1 MTGKS
6 GRLPSLLLTGLALIL
21 ASPLLAPQLLAF
33 PHVAQVGSDRVYSEQ
48 AIDRA
53 ELERVV
59 DRANALATASPLARS
74 EEGRPVF
81 LTDGG
86 WRWRWLSLSASGA
99 FALTRPLS
107 KAVILNRSDVAK
119 DRIYNGAAL
128 AGERTLSGVIAH
140 EKCHGMIRGR
150 YGLMRASTFAQELVE
165 GYCDHVAGESTLT
178 DEEVAALERD
188 NVDHP
193 ALPYFY
199 GRRKV
204 DERLRANGGSV
215 EALFQDW

>member
-59 DRANALATASPLARS
+59 DRANALAAASPLARAD
-74 EEGRPVF
+74 EGRPVF

-86 WRWRWLSLSASGA
+86 WRWRWLSVSASGA

-119 DRIYNGAAL
+119 DRIYNGSVL

-150 YGLMRASTFAQELVE
+150 YGIVRASTFAQELVE
-165 GYCDHVAGESTLT
+165 GYCDHIAQESTLSAAQ
-178 DEEVAALERD
+178 VATFARD
-188 NVDHP
+188 YPDHP
-193 ALPYFY
+193 ALPYY
-199 GRRKV
+199 HGRRKV
-204 DERLRANGGSV
+204 EAALHANGGSV
-215 EALFQDW
+215 EALFEGW